1 MLRFNRQAT
10 NQSLNYFFR
19 QQYEIA
25 HSMLKY
31 TYYFFITNSVSILLK
46 LCTRIEVKR
55 FQYVRAIFYFHRLY

>member
-19 QQYEIA
+19 QQYGIA

-46 LCTRIEVKR
+46 LSTRIELKR